1 MSRSMQNYCFSV
13 RIWVRSFRLMESL
26 KWPPV
31 ELLYGASKFI
41 GYTSNSKWYKSVFWL
56 IERGSY
62 FQTQDER
69 AFLHLLL
76 IVSLH
81 STYSSIVFNDVLINS
96 SAYLSLSLSLHTV
109 IYSSPVSPSSLS
121 SLGENRRL
129 PCWSQNPDVR
139 TKRWK
144 WWSTVAII
152 LQRLLKGCLLCSY
165 YLDYGLWVYYEHTRG
180 LLSGAQCQTVDTLM
194 MTRVSTKDDR
204 KELGASLKIWK
215 ANVILPP

>member
-1 MSRSMQNYCFSV
+1 MTLAYCHASIISYHSTHLQCMSRSMQNYYFSV

-96 SAYLSLSLSLHTV
+96 SAYLSLSLSLS
-109 IYSSPVSPSSLS
+109 IPSFIPPLFLLAPSL
-121 SLGENRRL
+121 LWGKTEDFRAEAKIL
-129 PCWSQNPDVR
+129 TFAQNVGNDEV
-139 TKRWK
+139 
-144 WWSTVAII
+144 
-152 LQRLLKGCLLCSY
+152 L
-165 YLDYGLWVYYEHTRG
+165 
-180 LLSGAQCQTVDTLM
+180 
-194 MTRVSTKDDR
+194 
-204 KELGASLKIWK
+204 
-215 ANVILPP
+215 